1 MGLGFWLGDI
11 NMTKQKIYDET
22 LTKSLFHDMF
32 RIRWVEEEIMRL
44 YPSDVIKSPVHLSIG
59 QESISVGVCNGL
71 NKEDVVFGT
80 YRGHALYLAKGGN
93 LNAMMAELYGKLDGC
108 SKGKGGSMHLV
119 DPSVN
124 MMGTSAVVAS
134 SISEAVGFALGI
146 KYRGDDNI
154 VACFF
159 GDGATDQGV
168 FHESLNF
175 AALKKLPILFI
186 CENNDYAIHTKLSDR
201 SAQVNLYKFAEVYN
215 IPTKVLKTSDIF
227 KLQETTESIIKKIRK
242 GDGPHFIEAY
252 TYRWLEHVGPQ
263 EDWDLNYRSIE
274 ELSQWEKNDQIS
286 HLSNLIEPHLREKI
300 KKKIKDEVAAAI
312 NFAEQSPFPNQA
324 ELYKNVYK

>member
-1 MGLGFWLGDI
+1 MIEKKKYEEALIQSLYHDI
-11 NMTKQKIYDET
+11 
-22 LTKSLFHDMF
+22 F

-44 YPSDVIKSPVHLSIG
+44 YPLDVIKSPIHLSIG

-80 YRGHALYLAKGGN
+80 YRGHALYLAKGGS

-108 SKGKGGSMHLV
+108 SRGKGGSMHLV

-134 SISEAVGFALGI
+134 SISEAVGYALGI
-146 KYRGDDNI
+146 KYRGDDR
-154 VACFF
+154 VVVCFF

-175 AALKKLPILFI
+175 AALKKLPILFV
-186 CENNDYAIHTKLSDR
+186 CENNNYAIHTRLSDR
-201 SAQVNLYKFAEVYN
+201 STQENLYKFAEVYN
-215 IPTKVLKTSDIF
+215 IPTKVFKTSDIF
-227 KLQETTESIIKKIRK
+227 KLKEASDSIIKKIRK
-242 GDGPHFIEAY
+242 DGGPYFIETY

-263 EDWDLNYRSIE
+263 EDWDYNYRSIE
-274 ELSQWEKNDQIS
+274 ELSQWKKNDQVS
-286 HLSNLIEPHLREKI
+286 HLSSLLKPQLREQI
-300 KKKIKDEVAAAI
+300 NKKIKDEVAAAI
-312 NFAEQSPFPNQA
+312 NFAEQSPFPDEI